1 MRSNNLPSNTSKI
14 SQDHG
19 NSRWHAS
26 SPTLSLADSP
36 TSIRRLPS
44 VVFPVISLLTDK
56 PKCSSKSVSS
66 NWWSFRFTR
75 VKIYHGSLERN
86 KIFLTSRIT
95 IDIEITRDI
104 ISFFFLTFPFVFPPT
119 IERVETLVEWKTK
132 FFERKTIYR
141 RSSLEMFNCRCGSFK
156 CGIGHEIHGQT
167 QSTRYSDNWFV
178 HRFVPRCLYIDRY
191 KTCSIYFFFF
201 FFFFHAVLLEFLRV
215 TFMHVPAYPG

>member
-1 MRSNNLPSNTSKI
+1 MFVQKC
-14 SQDHG
+14 
-19 NSRWHAS
+19 
-26 SPTLSLADSP
+26 
-36 TSIRRLPS
+36 
-44 VVFPVISLLTDK
+44 LLQL
-56 PKCSSKSVSS
+56 
-66 NWWSFRFTR
+66 WWSFRFTR

-104 ISFFFLTFPFVFPPT
+104 ISFFFLTSPFVFPPT

-201 FFFFHAVLLEFLRV
+201 FFHAVLLEFLRV

>member
-1 MRSNNLPSNTSKI
+1 MFVQKCLLQLVEFQVYQGENIPRFLGEEQNFSYIPNYSI
-14 SQDHG
+14 S
-19 NSRWHAS
+19 
-26 SPTLSLADSP
+26 
-36 TSIRRLPS
+36 
-44 VVFPVISLLTDK
+44 
-56 PKCSSKSVSS
+56 
-66 NWWSFRFTR
+66 
-75 VKIYHGSLERN
+75 
-86 KIFLTSRIT
+86 
-95 IDIEITRDI
+95 RDI

-191 KTCSIYFFFF
+191 KTCSIYFFFL
-201 FFFFHAVLLEFLRV
+201 FFHAVLLEFLRV